1 MDTKYK
7 LKRGVV
13 IQTADLEGAYTRA
26 NITDDV
32 AREYLAKFPNKRNLF
47 EEIPEEVATEE
58 ETPEEVAT
66 EEETPEEVVTEE
78 EIPEEVATE
87 EKPKRKKRKQ

>member
-13 IQTADLEGAYTRA
+13 IQTADLEGTYTRA

-47 EEIPEEVATEE
+47 EEIPDEVATEDE
-58 ETPEEVAT
+58 IPDEVAT
-66 EEETPEEVVTEE
+66 KD
-78 EIPEEVATE
+78 
-87 EKPKRKKRKQ
+87 KPKRKKSK

>member
-13 IQTADLEGAYTRA
+13 IQTADLEGTYTRA

-47 EEIPEEVATEE
+47 EEIPEEVTPEE
-58 ETPEEVAT
+58 KTPEEVAT
-66 EEETPEEVVTEE
+66 EDKTPEEVA
-78 EIPEEVATE
+78 PE
-87 EKPKRKKRKQ
+87 EKPKRKRSK

>member
-1 MDTKYK
+1 MIETKYK

-13 IQTADLEGAYTRA
+13 IQTADLEGTYTRA
-26 NITDDV
+26 NITDEV

-58 ETPEEVAT
+58 E
-66 EEETPEEVVTEE
+66 
-78 EIPEEVATE
+78 IPEEIATE

>member
-1 MDTKYK
+1 METKYK

-13 IQTADLEGAYTRA
+13 IQTADLDGTYTRA
-26 NITDDV
+26 NITDEV

-58 ETPEEVAT
+58 EIPEEVA
-66 EEETPEEVVTEE
+66 TEE